1 MQTLARTS
9 ENNCRVINLIGWTEK
24 YFLSKGLENG
34 RNIGEILLQHLLDCK
49 RVELYFG
56 SEKQLTQ
63 DTIKTYHSWIQRLIK
78 NEPLQYITGTI
89 EFYGLELMITP
100 AVFIPRPETERVVDI
115 ALQILKTVISPKILD
130 VGTGSGCIA
139 IALANELPE
148 ASVTGIDID
157 PNMLKLAQKN
167 ADLHK
172 INNIIFKQM
181 DIQKE
186 IPKESY
192 NLIVSN
198 PPYIPL
204 NEISD
209 LEKNIKDFEPHIAL
223 TDGADGLTF
232 YHRLASVA
240 SKILHSNGYLIME
253 VGLGD
258 HPQKALKLFKN
269 NAFASN
275 KLIQDYNGDDRVLK
289 VQSV

>member
-157 PNMLKLAQKN
+157 PNMLELAQKN

-253 VGLGD
+253 VGQGN

-269 NAFASN
+269 NAFVSN

>member
-9 ENNCRVINLIGWTEK
+9 ENNCRVIDLIGWTEK

-49 RVELYFG
+49 RVELYFS

-253 VGLGD
+253 VGQGN

>member
-157 PNMLKLAQKN
+157 PNMLKVAQKN

-209 LEKNIKDFEPHIAL
+209 LEKNIKDFEPRIAL

-253 VGLGD
+253 VGQGN

>member
-9 ENNCRVINLIGWTEK
+9 KNNCRVIDLIGWAEK
-24 YFLSKGLENG
+24 YFLSKGLKNG
-34 RNIGEILLQHLLDCK
+34 RNTGEILLQHLLNYK

-63 DTIKTYHSWIQRLIK
+63 DTIKTFHSWIQRLIK
-78 NEPLQYITGTI
+78 NEPLQYITGPI

-100 AVFIPRPETERVVDI
+100 TVFIPRPETERVVEI

-157 PNMLKLAQKN
+157 PNMLKIAQKN

-204 NEISD
+204 NEMSD
-209 LEKNIKDFEPHIAL
+209 LEKKIKDFEPHIAL

-253 VGLGD
+253 VGQGE

-275 KLIQDYNGDDRVLK
+275 KLIQDYNGDDRVLW

>member
-9 ENNCRVINLIGWTEK
+9 KNNCRVIDLIGWAEK
-24 YFLSKGLENG
+24 YFLSKGLKNG
-34 RNIGEILLQHLLDCK
+34 RNTGEILLQHLLNYK

-63 DTIKTYHSWIQRLIK
+63 DTIKTFHSWIQRLIK

-100 AVFIPRPETERVVDI
+100 AVFIPRPETERVVEI

-157 PNMLKLAQKN
+157 PNMLKVAQKN

-204 NEISD
+204 NEMSD
-209 LEKNIKDFEPHIAL
+209 LEKKIKDFEPHIAL

-253 VGLGD
+253 VGQGD

-275 KLIQDYNGDDRVLK
+275 KLIQDYNGDDRVLW

>member
-9 ENNCRVINLIGWTEK
+9 ENNCRVIDLIGWTEK

-34 RNIGEILLQHLLDCK
+34 RNTGEILIQHLLDCK

-63 DTIKTYHSWIQRLIK
+63 DTIKTFHSWIQRLIK

-253 VGLGD
+253 VGQGN

-275 KLIQDYNGDDRVLK
+275 KLIQDYNGDDRVLR

>member
-9 ENNCRVINLIGWTEK
+9 KNNCRVIDLIGWAEK
-24 YFLSKGLENG
+24 YFLSKGLKNG
-34 RNIGEILLQHLLDCK
+34 RNTGEILLQHLLNYK

-63 DTIKTYHSWIQRLIK
+63 DTIKTFHSWIQRLIK

-100 AVFIPRPETERVVDI
+100 AVFIPRPETERVVEI

-157 PNMLKLAQKN
+157 PNMLKVAQKN

-204 NEISD
+204 NKMSD
-209 LEKNIKDFEPHIAL
+209 LEKKIKDFEPHIAL

-253 VGLGD
+253 VGQGD

-275 KLIQDYNGDDRVLK
+275 KLIQDYNGDDRVLW

>member
-1 MQTLARTS
+1 MQTLTRTS
-9 ENNCRVINLIGWTEK
+9 ENNCRVIDLIGWTEK
-24 YFLSKGLENG
+24 HFLSKGLEDG
-34 RNIGEILLQHLLDCK
+34 RNTGEILLQHLLDCK
-49 RVELYFG
+49 RVELYFD

-63 DTIKTYHSWIQRLIK
+63 DTIKTFHSWIQRLIK
-78 NEPLQYITGTI
+78 NEPLQYITGTL
-89 EFYGLELMITP
+89 EFYGLGLMITP

-115 ALQILKTVISPKILD
+115 ALQVLKTVISPKILD

-139 IALANELPE
+139 IALANELPG

-157 PNMLKLAQKN
+157 PNMLKVAQKN

-204 NEISD
+204 NEMSD
-209 LEKNIKDFEPHIAL
+209 LEK
-223 TDGADGLTF
+223 
-232 YHRLASVA
+232 
-240 SKILHSNGYLIME
+240 
-253 VGLGD
+253 
-258 HPQKALKLFKN
+258 KN
-269 NAFASN
+269 
-275 KLIQDYNGDDRVLK
+275 
-289 VQSV
+289 

>member
-232 YHRLASVA
+232 YRRLASVA

-253 VGLGD
+253 VGQGN

-269 NAFASN
+269 NAFVSN

>member
-1 MQTLARTS
+1 MQTLTRTS
-9 ENNCRVINLIGWTEK
+9 ENNCRVIDLIGWTEK
-24 YFLSKGLENG
+24 HFLSKGLEDG
-34 RNIGEILLQHLLDCK
+34 RNTGEILLQHLLDCK
-49 RVELYFG
+49 RVELYFD

-63 DTIKTYHSWIQRLIK
+63 DTIKTFHSWIQRLIK
-78 NEPLQYITGTI
+78 NEPLQYITGTL
-89 EFYGLELMITP
+89 EFYGLGLMITP

-115 ALQILKTVISPKILD
+115 ALQVLKTVISPKILD

-139 IALANELPE
+139 IALANELPG

-157 PNMLKLAQKN
+157 PNMLKVAQKN

-253 VGLGD
+253 VGQGD
-258 HPQKALKLFKN
+258 HPPKALKLFKD

>member
-1 MQTLARTS
+1 MQPLARTS
-9 ENNCRVINLIGWTEK
+9 ENNCRVIDLIGWTEK
-24 YFLSKGLENG
+24 YFLSKRLGNG
-34 RNIGEILLQHLLDCK
+34 RNIGEILLQHLLDCR

-63 DTIKTYHSWIQRLIK
+63 DTIKTFHSWIQRLIK

-115 ALQILKTVISPKILD
+115 ALQALKTVISPKILD

-148 ASVTGIDID
+148 ASVTGIDVD
-157 PNMLKLAQKN
+157 PDMLKLAQKN

-223 TDGADGLTF
+223 TDGTNGLTF

-240 SKILHSNGYLIME
+240 SRILHSNGYLIME
-253 VGLGD
+253 VGQGN
-258 HPQKALKLFKN
+258 HPKKALKLFKN
-269 NAFASN
+269 T
-275 KLIQDYNGDDRVLK
+275 GMTVC
-289 VQSV
+289 

>member
-34 RNIGEILLQHLLDCK
+34 RNTGEILLQHLLDCK

-157 PNMLKLAQKN
+157 PNMLKVAQKN

-253 VGLGD
+253 VGQGN

>member
-1 MQTLARTS
+1 MD
-9 ENNCRVINLIGWTEK
+9 LIGWTEK

-34 RNIGEILLQHLLDCK
+34 RNIGEILLQNLLDCK

-63 DTIKTYHSWIQRLIK
+63 DTIKTFHSWIQRLIK

-89 EFYGLELMITP
+89 EFYGLGLMITP

-253 VGLGD
+253 VGQGN

>member
-1 MQTLARTS
+1 MQPLARTS
-9 ENNCRVINLIGWTEK
+9 ENNCRVIDLIGWTEK
-24 YFLSKGLENG
+24 YFLSKRLENG
-34 RNIGEILLQHLLDCK
+34 RNTGEILLQYLLDCK

-63 DTIKTYHSWIQRLIK
+63 DTIKTFHSWIQRLIK

-100 AVFIPRPETERVVDI
+100 VVFIPRPETERVVDI

-157 PNMLKLAQKN
+157 LNMLKLAQKN

-223 TDGADGLTF
+223 TDGTDGLTF

-253 VGLGD
+253 VGQGN

>member
-89 EFYGLELMITP
+89 EFYGLGLMITP

-139 IALANELPE
+139 MALANELPE

-157 PNMLKLAQKN
+157 PNMLELAQKN

-209 LEKNIKDFEPHIAL
+209 LEKNIKDFEPRIAL

-253 VGLGD
+253 VGQGN

-269 NAFASN
+269 NAFVSN

>member
-9 ENNCRVINLIGWTEK
+9 ENNCRVIDLIGWAEK
-24 YFLSKGLENG
+24 HFLSKGLENG
-34 RNIGEILLQHLLDCK
+34 RNTGEILLQHLLNYK

-63 DTIKTYHSWIQRLIK
+63 DTIKTFHSWIQRLIK

-100 AVFIPRPETERVVDI
+100 TVFIPRPETERVVEI

-157 PNMLKLAQKN
+157 PNMLKIAQKN

-204 NEISD
+204 NEMSD
-209 LEKNIKDFEPHIAL
+209 LEKKIKDFEPHIAL

-253 VGLGD
+253 VGQGE

-275 KLIQDYNGDDRVLK
+275 KLIQDYNGDDRVLW

>member
-1 MQTLARTS
+1 MQSLARTS
-9 ENNCRVINLIGWTEK
+9 ENNFRVIDLIGWAEK
-24 YFLSKGLENG
+24 YFLSKRLENG

-49 RVELYFG
+49 RVELYFS

-63 DTIKTYHSWIQRLIK
+63 DTIKTFYSWIQRIIK

-209 LEKNIKDFEPHIAL
+209 LEKNIKDFEPRIAL
-223 TDGADGLTF
+223 TDDADGLTF

-240 SKILHSNGYLIME
+240 SKILYSNGYLIME
-253 VGLGD
+253 VGQGN

>member
-9 ENNCRVINLIGWTEK
+9 ENNCRVIDLIGWAEK
-24 YFLSKGLENG
+24 YFLSKGLKNG
-34 RNIGEILLQHLLDCK
+34 RNTGEILLQHLLNYK

-63 DTIKTYHSWIQRLIK
+63 DTIKTFHSWIQRLIK

-89 EFYGLELMITP
+89 EFFGLELMITP
-100 AVFIPRPETERVVDI
+100 AVFIPRPETERVVEI

-157 PNMLKLAQKN
+157 PNMLKVAQKN

-204 NEISD
+204 NEMSD
-209 LEKNIKDFEPHIAL
+209 LEKKIKDFEPHIAL

-253 VGLGD
+253 VGQGE

-275 KLIQDYNGDDRVLK
+275 KLIQDYNGDDRVLW

>member
-9 ENNCRVINLIGWTEK
+9 ENNCRVIDLIGWAEK

-34 RNIGEILLQHLLDCK
+34 RNTGEILLQHLLDCK
-49 RVELYFG
+49 RVDLYFG

-63 DTIKTYHSWIQRLIK
+63 DTIKTFHSWIQRLIK

-157 PNMLKLAQKN
+157 PNMLKVAQKN

-204 NEISD
+204 NKISD

-253 VGLGD
+253 VGQGD

-269 NAFASN
+269 NAFVSN
-275 KLIQDYNGDDRVLK
+275 KLIQDYNGDDRVLR

>member
-34 RNIGEILLQHLLDCK
+34 RNTGEILLQHLLDCK

-157 PNMLKLAQKN
+157 PNMLKVAQKN

-204 NEISD
+204 NQMSD
-209 LEKNIKDFEPHIAL
+209 LEKNIKDFEPRIAL

-253 VGLGD
+253 VGQGN

-269 NAFASN
+269 NAFVSN
-275 KLIQDYNGDDRVLK
+275 KLIQDYNGDDRVLR

>member
-63 DTIKTYHSWIQRLIK
+63 DTIKTFHSWIQRLIK

-157 PNMLKLAQKN
+157 PNMLKVAQKN

-209 LEKNIKDFEPHIAL
+209 LEKNIKDFEPRIAL

-253 VGLGD
+253 VGQGN

>member
-9 ENNCRVINLIGWTEK
+9 ENNCRVIDLIGWTEK
-24 YFLSKGLENG
+24 YFLSKRLENG

-157 PNMLKLAQKN
+157 PNMLKVAQKN

-240 SKILHSNGYLIME
+240 SKILYSNGYLIME
-253 VGLGD
+253 VGQGN

-275 KLIQDYNGDDRVLK
+275 KLIQDYNGDDRVLR

>member
-1 MQTLARTS
+1 MQTLTRTS
-9 ENNCRVINLIGWTEK
+9 ENNCRVIDLIGWTEK
-24 YFLSKGLENG
+24 HFLSKGLEDG
-34 RNIGEILLQHLLDCK
+34 RNTGEILLQHLLDCK
-49 RVELYFG
+49 RVELYFD

-63 DTIKTYHSWIQRLIK
+63 DTIKTFHSWIQRLIK
-78 NEPLQYITGTI
+78 NEPLQYITGTL
-89 EFYGLELMITP
+89 EFYGLGLMITP

-115 ALQILKTVISPKILD
+115 ALQVLKTVISPKILD

-204 NEISD
+204 NEMSD
-209 LEKNIKDFEPHIAL
+209 LEKKIKDFEPHIAL

-253 VGLGD
+253 VGQGD
-258 HPQKALKLFKN
+258 HPPKALKLFKD

>member
-9 ENNCRVINLIGWTEK
+9 DNNCRVIDLIGWTEK

-34 RNIGEILLQHLLDCK
+34 RNIGEILLQNLLDCK

-63 DTIKTYHSWIQRLIK
+63 DTIKTFHSWIQRLIK

-89 EFYGLELMITP
+89 EFYGLGLVITP

-253 VGLGD
+253 VGQGN

>member
-9 ENNCRVINLIGWTEK
+9 ENNCRVIDLIGWAEK
-24 YFLSKGLENG
+24 HFLSKGLENG
-34 RNIGEILLQHLLDCK
+34 RDTVEILLQNLLDCK
-49 RVELYFG
+49 RVDLYFG

-63 DTIKTYHSWIQRLIK
+63 DTIKTFHSWIQRLIK

-100 AVFIPRPETERVVDI
+100 AVFIPRPETERVVEI

-157 PNMLKLAQKN
+157 PNMLKIAQKN

-204 NEISD
+204 NEMSD
-209 LEKNIKDFEPHIAL
+209 LEKKIKDFEPHIAL

-253 VGLGD
+253 VGQGE

-275 KLIQDYNGDDRVLK
+275 KLIQDYNGDDRVLW

>member
-157 PNMLKLAQKN
+157 PNMLKVAQKN

-204 NEISD
+204 NQMSD
-209 LEKNIKDFEPHIAL
+209 LEKNIKDFEPRIAL

-253 VGLGD
+253 VGQGN

>member
-1 MQTLARTS
+1 MD
-9 ENNCRVINLIGWTEK
+9 LIGWTEK

-63 DTIKTYHSWIQRLIK
+63 DTIKTFHSWIQRLIK

-240 SKILHSNGYLIME
+240 SIILHSNGYLIME
-253 VGLGD
+253 VGQGN

-275 KLIQDYNGDDRVLK
+275 KLVQDYNGDDRVLK

>member
-9 ENNCRVINLIGWTEK
+9 DNNCRVMDLIGWTKK

-63 DTIKTYHSWIQRLIK
+63 DTIKTFHSWIQRLIK

-89 EFYGLELMITP
+89 EFYGLGLMVTP

-172 INNIIFKQM
+172 INNIIFIFQ
-181 DIQKE
+181 I
-186 IPKESY
+186 
-192 NLIVSN
+192 
-198 PPYIPL
+198 
-204 NEISD
+204 
-209 LEKNIKDFEPHIAL
+209 F
-223 TDGADGLTF
+223 
-232 YHRLASVA
+232 
-240 SKILHSNGYLIME
+240 
-253 VGLGD
+253 
-258 HPQKALKLFKN
+258 
-269 NAFASN
+269 
-275 KLIQDYNGDDRVLK
+275 
-289 VQSV
+289 

>member
-9 ENNCRVINLIGWTEK
+9 KNNCRVIDLIGWAEK
-24 YFLSKGLENG
+24 YFLSKGLKNG
-34 RNIGEILLQHLLDCK
+34 RNTGEILLQHLLNYK

-63 DTIKTYHSWIQRLIK
+63 DTIKTFHSWIQRLIK

-100 AVFIPRPETERVVDI
+100 TVFIPRPETERVVEI

-157 PNMLKLAQKN
+157 PNMLKVAQKN

-204 NEISD
+204 NEMSD
-209 LEKNIKDFEPHIAL
+209 LEKKIKDFEPHIAL

-253 VGLGD
+253 VGQGE

-275 KLIQDYNGDDRVLK
+275 KLIQDYNGDDRVLW

>member
-34 RNIGEILLQHLLDCK
+34 RNIGEILLQNLLDCK

-63 DTIKTYHSWIQRLIK
+63 DTIKTFHSWIQRLIK

-89 EFYGLELMITP
+89 EFYGLGLVITP

-253 VGLGD
+253 VGQGN

>member
-9 ENNCRVINLIGWTEK
+9 ENNCRVIDLIGWAEK
-24 YFLSKGLENG
+24 YFLSKGLKNG
-34 RNIGEILLQHLLDCK
+34 RNTGEILLQHLLNYK

-63 DTIKTYHSWIQRLIK
+63 DTIKTFHSWIQRLIK

-100 AVFIPRPETERVVDI
+100 AVFIPRPETERVVEI

-157 PNMLKLAQKN
+157 PNMLKVAQKN

-204 NEISD
+204 NEMSD
-209 LEKNIKDFEPHIAL
+209 LEKKIKDFEPHIAL

-253 VGLGD
+253 VGQGE

-275 KLIQDYNGDDRVLK
+275 KLIQDYNGDDRVLW

>member
-9 ENNCRVINLIGWTEK
+9 ENNCRVIDLIGWTEK

-34 RNIGEILLQHLLDCK
+34 RNTGEILLQHLLDCK

-240 SKILHSNGYLIME
+240 SKILYSNGYLIME
-253 VGLGD
+253 VGQGN

-269 NAFASN
+269 NTFASN

>member
-9 ENNCRVINLIGWTEK
+9 ENNCRVIDLIGWAEK
-24 YFLSKGLENG
+24 YFLSKGLKNG
-34 RNIGEILLQHLLDCK
+34 RNTGEILLQHLLNYK

-63 DTIKTYHSWIQRLIK
+63 DTIKTFHSWIQRLIK

-100 AVFIPRPETERVVDI
+100 AVFIPRPETERVVEI

-157 PNMLKLAQKN
+157 PNMLKIAQKN

-204 NEISD
+204 NEMSD
-209 LEKNIKDFEPHIAL
+209 LEKKIKDFEPHIAL

-253 VGLGD
+253 VGQGE

-275 KLIQDYNGDDRVLK
+275 KLIQDYNGDDRVLW

>member
-253 VGLGD
+253 VGQGN
-258 HPQKALKLFKN
+258 HPKKALKLFKN

>member
-1 MQTLARTS
+1 MQTLTRTS
-9 ENNCRVINLIGWTEK
+9 ENNCRVIDLIGWTEK
-24 YFLSKGLENG
+24 HFLSKGLEDG
-34 RNIGEILLQHLLDCK
+34 RNTGEILLQHLLDCK
-49 RVELYFG
+49 RVELYFD

-63 DTIKTYHSWIQRLIK
+63 DTIKTFHSWIQRLIK
-78 NEPLQYITGTI
+78 NEPLQYITGTL
-89 EFYGLELMITP
+89 EFYGLGLMITP

-115 ALQILKTVISPKILD
+115 ALQVLKTVISPKILD

-139 IALANELPE
+139 IALANELPG

-157 PNMLKLAQKN
+157 PNMLKVAQKN

-204 NEISD
+204 NEMSD
-209 LEKNIKDFEPHIAL
+209 LEKKIKDFEPHIAL

-253 VGLGD
+253 VGQGD
-258 HPQKALKLFKN
+258 HPPKALKLFKD

>member
-9 ENNCRVINLIGWTEK
+9 KNNCRVINLIGWTEK

-63 DTIKTYHSWIQRLIK
+63 NTIKTYHSCIQRLIK

-139 IALANELPE
+139 IAIANELPE
-148 ASVTGIDID
+148 ASVTAIDID

-209 LEKNIKDFEPHIAL
+209 LEKNIKDFEPRIAL
-223 TDGADGLTF
+223 TDGANGLTF

-253 VGLGD
+253 VGQGN

-269 NAFASN
+269 NAFLSH
-275 KLIQDYNGDDRVLK
+275 KLIKDYNGDDRVLK

>member
-9 ENNCRVINLIGWTEK
+9 GNNCRVIDLIGWTEK

-240 SKILHSNGYLIME
+240 SKILYSNGYLIME
-253 VGLGD
+253 VGQGN

-269 NAFASN
+269 NTFASN

>member
-1 MQTLARTS
+1 MQTLTRTS
-9 ENNCRVINLIGWTEK
+9 ENNCRVIDLIGWTEK
-24 YFLSKGLENG
+24 HFLSKGLEDG
-34 RNIGEILLQHLLDCK
+34 RNTGEILLQHLLDCK
-49 RVELYFG
+49 RVELYFD

-63 DTIKTYHSWIQRLIK
+63 DTIKTFHSWIQRLIK
-78 NEPLQYITGTI
+78 NEPLQYITGTL
-89 EFYGLELMITP
+89 EFYGLGLMITP

-115 ALQILKTVISPKILD
+115 ALQVLKTVISPKILD

-139 IALANELPE
+139 IALANELPG

-157 PNMLKLAQKN
+157 PNMLKVAQKN

-253 VGLGD
+253 VGQGN

>member
-9 ENNCRVINLIGWTEK
+9 ENNCRVIDLIGWAEK
-24 YFLSKGLENG
+24 HFLSKGLENG
-34 RNIGEILLQHLLDCK
+34 RNTGEILLQHLLDCK

-63 DTIKTYHSWIQRLIK
+63 DTIKTFHSWIQRLIK

-157 PNMLKLAQKN
+157 LNMLKLAQKN

-209 LEKNIKDFEPHIAL
+209 LEKNIKDFEPRIAL

-275 KLIQDYNGDDRVLK
+275 KLIQDYNGDDRVLR